1 MIKSEIKD
9 FLLTL
14 FNNVWIW
21 IALLIILLVIYA
33 LSTGKRDAIPKL
45 FDIREIIRG
54 YYKVF
59 PIQIDFLYLLAVVSL
74 LARITML
81 LNLNVDK
88 TFSQIGVIL
97 SLLISAIIG
106 LIPMALDKSDNIQNS
121 AVKNLSHK
129 QKLLYIEDIVQT
141 GMFDILISIIDLIL
155 IFLSIGTTSK
165 DTNSFLY
172 PLLIFSIYW
181 LFYLFS
187 FNILI
192 IMHKLYVVYFK

>member
-97 SLLISAIIG
+97 SLLVSAIIG
-106 LIPMALDKSDNIQNS
+106 LISMALDKSDNIQNS

>member
-1 MIKSEIKD
+1 MIKSEIKE

-33 LSTGKRDAIPKL
+33 LFTGKRDAIPKL
-45 FDIREIIRG
+45 FDIREIIRS

-97 SLLISAIIG
+97 SLLVSAIIG
-106 LIPMALDKSDNIQNS
+106 LIPIVLDKSDYIQNS
-121 AVKNLSHK
+121 TVKNLSHK

-165 DTNSFLY
+165 DTTSLLHS
-172 PLLIFSIYW
+172 LLIFSIYW

>member
-1 MIKSEIKD
+1 MIKSEIKE

-97 SLLISAIIG
+97 SLLVSAIIG
-106 LIPMALDKSDNIQNS
+106 LIPMVLDKSDYIQNS
-121 AVKNLSHK
+121 AVKNLPHK
-129 QKLLYIEDIVQT
+129 QKLLYTEDIVQT

-155 IFLSIGTTSK
+155 IFLSIGTTPN

>member
-1 MIKSEIKD
+1 
-9 FLLTL
+9 
-14 FNNVWIW
+14 
-21 IALLIILLVIYA
+21 
-33 LSTGKRDAIPKL
+33 
-45 FDIREIIRG
+45 
-54 YYKVF
+54 
-59 PIQIDFLYLLAVVSL
+59 
-74 LARITML
+74 ML
-81 LNLNVDK
+81 LNLNVDN

-97 SLLISAIIG
+97 SLLVSAIIG

-141 GMFDILISIIDLIL
+141 GMFDILISIIDLVL
-155 IFLSIGTTSK
+155 IFFSIGTTSK

>member
-9 FLLTL
+9 FFLTL

-97 SLLISAIIG
+97 SLLVSAIIG

>member
-97 SLLISAIIG
+97 SLLVSAIIG

-172 PLLIFSIYW
+172 PLLIFSIYR
-181 LFYLFS
+181 LFSLFS
-187 FNILI
+187 FTILI
-192 IMHKLYVVYFK
+192 IMHKL

>member
-1 MIKSEIKD
+1 MIKSEIKE

-33 LSTGKRDAIPKL
+33 LFTGKRDAIPKL

-97 SLLISAIIG
+97 SLLVSAIIG
-106 LIPMALDKSDNIQNS
+106 LIPMVLDKSDYIQNS
-121 AVKNLSHK
+121 TVKNLSHK

-141 GMFDILISIIDLIL
+141 GMFDILISIIDLIF

-165 DTNSFLY
+165 DTTSLLHS
-172 PLLIFSIYW
+172 LLIFSMYW

>member
-1 MIKSEIKD
+1 MIKSEIKE
-9 FLLTL
+9 FLLAL

-33 LSTGKRDAIPKL
+33 LSSGKRDAIPKL

-81 LNLNVDK
+81 LNLSVNN

-97 SLLISAIIG
+97 SLLVSAIIG
-106 LIPMALDKSDNIQNS
+106 LIPMVLDKSDNIQNS

-141 GMFDILISIIDLIL
+141 GMFDILISIIDLVL
-155 IFLSIGTTSK
+155 IFFSIGTTSK

-172 PLLIFSIYW
+172 SLLIFSIYW

>member
-97 SLLISAIIG
+97 SLLVSAIIG

-192 IMHKLYVVYFK
+192 IMHKMYVVYFK

>member
-59 PIQIDFLYLLAVVSL
+59 TIQIDFLYLLAVVSL

-97 SLLISAIIG
+97 SLLVSAIIG

>member
-1 MIKSEIKD
+1 MIKSEIKE

-81 LNLNVDK
+81 LNLSVNN

-97 SLLISAIIG
+97 SLLVSAIIG
-106 LIPMALDKSDNIQNS
+106 LIPMVLDKSDNIQNS

-155 IFLSIGTTSK
+155 IFLSIGTTPN

-172 PLLIFSIYW
+172 SLLIFSIYW

>member
-97 SLLISAIIG
+97 SLLVSAIIG

-192 IMHKLYVVYFK
+192 IMHKLYVV

>member
-1 MIKSEIKD
+1 MIKSEIKE

-81 LNLNVDK
+81 LNLTVDN

-97 SLLISAIIG
+97 SLL
-106 LIPMALDKSDNIQNS
+106 LLD
-121 AVKNLSHK
+121 L
-129 QKLLYIEDIVQT
+129 
-141 GMFDILISIIDLIL
+141 
-155 IFLSIGTTSK
+155 FLW
-165 DTNSFLY
+165 F
-172 PLLIFSIYW
+172 
-181 LFYLFS
+181 
-187 FNILI
+187 
-192 IMHKLYVVYFK
+192 

>member
-1 MIKSEIKD
+1 MIKSEIKE

-59 PIQIDFLYLLAVVSL
+59 PIQIDLLYLLAVVSL

-81 LNLNVDK
+81 LNLTVDN

-97 SLLISAIIG
+97 SLLVSAIIG
-106 LIPMALDKSDNIQNS
+106 LIPMVLDKSDYI
-121 AVKNLSHK
+121 
-129 QKLLYIEDIVQT
+129 QKLCCQ
-141 GMFDILISIIDLIL
+141 
-155 IFLSIGTTSK
+155 
-165 DTNSFLY
+165 
-172 PLLIFSIYW
+172 
-181 LFYLFS
+181 
-187 FNILI
+187 
-192 IMHKLYVVYFK
+192 KLVAQAKATLH

>member
-1 MIKSEIKD
+1 MIKSEIKE

-81 LNLNVDK
+81 LNLSVNN

-97 SLLISAIIG
+97 SLLVSAIIG
-106 LIPMALDKSDNIQNS
+106 LIPMVLDKSDNIQNS

-172 PLLIFSIYW
+172 SLLIFSIYW

>member
-97 SLLISAIIG
+97 SLLVSAIIG
-106 LIPMALDKSDNIQNS
+106 LIPMALDKSDNIQNY

>member
-1 MIKSEIKD
+1 MIKSEIKE

-33 LSTGKRDAIPKL
+33 LFTGKRDAIPKL
-45 FDIREIIRG
+45 FDIREIIRS

-97 SLLISAIIG
+97 SLLVSAIIG
-106 LIPMALDKSDNIQNS
+106 LIPIVLDKSDYIQNS
-121 AVKNLSHK
+121 TVKNLSHK

-165 DTNSFLY
+165 DTTSLLHS
-172 PLLIFSIYW
+172 LLIFQ
-181 LFYLFS
+181 FTGYLFIS